1 MVHMVIYG
9 CGYPIQRMKKICYYC
24 GDCSMMKRR
33 FVPILTTF
41 MKMSWTVD
49 VLVVVPRD
57 EDILFSIFAL
67 LFM

>member
-1 MVHMVIYG
+1 
-9 CGYPIQRMKKICYYC
+9 
-24 GDCSMMKRR
+24 MMKRR